1 MQARGVNSSRYGLEH
16 HGIQNVNQVYWNLG
30 TAALVGNAIRRR
42 EGLLAAGGAF
52 VVRTGQYTGRSPDDK
67 FVVQEPSTQ
76 DRIWWGP
83 VNRPFDSARFD
94 ALYGR
99 LLAYLQG
106 SDLYVQDCFAG
117 ADPDHRI
124 PIRIITEYA
133 WHNLFARQLFGLQV
147 PTACPDVPALILS
160 PRTTWPKAEAY
171 DAQAERLAALFR
183 KNFEQFGDVPAGVRE
198 AGPTDG

>member
-1 MQARGVNSSRYGLEH
+1 MQARGVNPSRYGLEH
-16 HGIQNVNQVYWNLG
+16 HGIQNVNQSIHG
-30 TAALVGNAIRRR
+30 ALARRQVR
-42 EGLLAAGGAF
+42 RAGAVHPG
-52 VVRTGQYTGRSPDDK
+52 PDL
-67 FVVQEPSTQ
+67 V
-76 DRIWWGP
+76 GP

-198 AGPTDG
+198 AGPTAG